1 MKRRLY
7 LCVTMD
13 KYELPVAVA
22 DTQKE
27 LADMLGIQEYTVTR
41 ALFDQRR
48 GLRKKTKYREV
59 WIDD

>member
-7 LCVTMD
+7 LCVTMG